1 MEGGFVMTAFSRT
14 PKGLRRLVLPALALG
29 AAVPAAGCVPM
40 IAGPVV
46 AVAALP
52 AVESRTG
59 VLTPIAEGR
68 YDPLVRYPARN
79 VRYSLTID
87 EQDGSFVLKTA
98 EPPQDTPDAAPATPD
113 RTGSTAATLP
123 RPASVAV
130 AAAPEPQSP
139 QSDATSPL
147 LPAPAPRA
155 APAHT
160 TQAPQAVARI
170 TTETVPTP
178 PRATPA
184 PAALVSAAPVAAVP
198 VVDVAALPSREADM
212 PPPAAPAPA
221 AKAPVVIAP
230 APAPVQAQPAPVVP
244 APAPVPAAAP
254 QPAVH
259 AVPVTPITPDAVPT
273 SPERKA
279 AVVSHCPSGGES
291 WFRYTPE
298 GYVCIAPAT
307 TPAAAAVAENAR
319 LPDKDCRTGRWV
331 QAKAGDYVCAPM
343 PKDE

>member
-1 MEGGFVMTAFSRT
+1 MTAFSRT
-14 PKGLRRLVLPALALG
+14 PKGLRRLVLPVLALG

-98 EPPQDTPDAAPATPD
+98 EPPQDTPAAAPAMPD
-113 RTGSTAATLP
+113 RTGSTAAILP

-130 AAAPEPQSP
+130 AAAPEPQLP
-139 QSDATSPL
+139 QSDIISPL
-147 LPAPAPRA
+147 LPAAAPSAAPAQPPRA
-155 APAHT
+155 A
-160 TQAPQAVARI
+160 ART
-170 TTETVPTP
+170 TTETVPAP
-178 PRATPA
+178 TPA
-184 PAALVSAAPVAAVP
+184 VQASAVRVAVVPVMEVAAVP
-198 VVDVAALPSREADM
+198 SRESDV

-230 APAPVQAQPAPVVP
+230 AHTSPAAPP
-244 APAPVPAAAP
+244 APAPAPQPVVTAPAPTVPAAVPAAAP
-254 QPAVH
+254 QPAVR
-259 AVPVTPITPDAVPT
+259 AVPVAPITPDTVPT

-279 AVVSHCPSGGES
+279 AVVSKCPSGGES

-307 TPAAAAVAENAR
+307 TPAAAAVAENTR